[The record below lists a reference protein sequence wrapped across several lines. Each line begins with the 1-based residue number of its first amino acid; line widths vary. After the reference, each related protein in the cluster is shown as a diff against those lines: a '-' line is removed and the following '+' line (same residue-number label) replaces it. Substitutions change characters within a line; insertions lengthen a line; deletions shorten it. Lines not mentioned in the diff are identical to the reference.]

1 MNTDVEEHDVKDDS
15 VSSLVFEAAASSANP
30 GTDPREG

>member
-1 MNTDVEEHDVKDDS
+1 MNTDVEEDDVKDDS